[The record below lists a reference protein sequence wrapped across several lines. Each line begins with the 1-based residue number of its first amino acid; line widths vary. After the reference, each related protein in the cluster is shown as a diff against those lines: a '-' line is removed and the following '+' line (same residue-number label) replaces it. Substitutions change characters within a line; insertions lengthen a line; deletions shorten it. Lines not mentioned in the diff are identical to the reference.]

1 MTVKELI
8 ESLKKYDENKPVIIY
23 TYDCD
28 GHIEP
33 EETYK
38 VFDPNGDG
46 TPVII

>member
-23 TYDCD
+23 TYDD

-33 EETYK
+33 KEVYE
-38 VFDPNGDG
+38 VFDPTGDG
-46 TPVII
+46 TPFII

>member
-23 TYDCD
+23 TYDYD

-33 EETYK
+33 EEVYE
-38 VFDPNGDG
+38 VFDPKGDG